1 MPATFTYTFDTPSY
15 KGSSTLNAGLFIN
28 NEWVDPVDGD
38 LIEVVNPGESFSNNM
53 DLQRAAVLTSEVC
66 RPPPRRRYP
75 RSATGEAITKV
86 AGGSK
91 ADVDKAV
98 EAAKKAYKTTWGLK
112 TPGKARGQLLFKLAD
127 LIEKN
132 LDEFAA
138 LESLNAGKVYAKAKY
153 ADIGGAISV
162 FRYYAGWADK
172 ITGKTIETNPT
183 KFAYTRHEPYG
194 VVVWQPLSFTYY
206 EALLIARQGQII
218 PWNFPTS
225 MLAWKIA
232 PAVACGN
239 TVVIKVA
246 KPILTLDWQSLI
258 RSHVQP
264 SEITPLTALK
274 LGEVVKEAGF
284 PPGVI
289 NIVNGYGATV
299 GQAIAEHPGI
309 EKLAFTG
316 SVLTGRR
323 ILKAAAE
330 TNLKDVSLELGGKSP
345 TIIFD
350 DADLEQAIKW
360 AAGGIFA
367 GSRIFVQ
374 EGVYDKFLEHFTA
387 AAKSLG
393 DGAGDPFAPGTQ
405 HGPQISQTQFDRIMS
420 YIDSG
425 KEAGARVE
433 VGGVRH
439 GDKGFF
445 IKPTVFTDVTLD
457 MKIVREEIFGPVGV
471 VIKFKTEEEVIE
483 LANDTTYGLASH
495 IFSENTSRAIRVAHA
510 LESGSVWVNCANSLE
525 IAVPFGGY
533 KQSGNGGRDLGEYAL
548 ETYTQV
554 KGVHINVGL
563 KL

>member
-1 MPATFTYTFDTPSY
+1 MPGTFTYTFDTPTY
-15 KGSSTLNAGLFIN
+15 KGTSTINTGLFIN

-38 LIEVVNPGESFSNNM
+38 LIE
-53 DLQRAAVLTSEVC
+53 
-66 RPPPRRRYP
+66 
-75 RSATGEAITKV
+75 
-86 AGGSK
+86 
-91 ADVDKAV
+91 
-98 EAAKKAYKTTWGLK
+98 
-112 TPGKARGQLLFKLAD
+112 
-127 LIEKN
+127 
-132 LDEFAA
+132 
-138 LESLNAGKVYAKAKY
+138 
-153 ADIGGAISV
+153 
-162 FRYYAGWADK
+162 YYAGWADK

-194 VVVWQPLSFTYY
+194 VV
-206 EALLIARQGQII
+206 GQII
-218 PWNFPTS
+218 PWNFPFS

-232 PAVACGN
+232 PAVATGN
-239 TVVIKVA
+239 TVVIK
-246 KPILTLDWQSLI
+246 
-258 RSHVQP
+258 P
-264 SEITPLTALK
+264 SEVTPLTALK
-274 LGEVVKEAGF
+274 LAEVVKEAGF

-299 GQAIAEHPGI
+299 GQAISEHYGI
-309 EKLAFTG
+309 EKVAFTG
-316 SVLTGRR
+316 STLTGRR

-345 TIIFD
+345 TIIFE
-350 DADLEQAIKW
+350 DANLEQAIKW
-360 AAGGIFA
+360 AAGGIFFNMGQVCSA

-387 AAKSLG
+387 AAKGLG
-393 DGAGDPFAPGTQ
+393 DSAGDPFAAGTQ
-405 HGPQISQTQFDRIMS
+405 HGPQVSKTQFDRIMS

-425 KEAGARVE
+425 KEAGAHVQA
-433 VGGVRH
+433 GGERH

-445 IKPTVFTDVTLD
+445 IKPTVFTNVTPD

-471 VIKFKTEEEVIE
+471 VLKFKTEEEVIE

-525 IAVPFGGY
+525 ISVPFGGY